1 MLRSGELFEDFAGG
15 LGPDEGFWVGIM
27 VFQIFHDGALALCDA
42 AERAASDA
50 FSGDLG
56 EEAFDHVEPGRR
68 GRREVQMKARMRLE
82 PAFDGGRLM
91 RGIVVD
97 DEMQIQTGGG
107 SVIDQLEKAQKL
119 TMPVARQ
126 AGSDDAA
133 VQHIERREKRR
144 GAVALLVV
152 VMVPARP
159 FFMGRPSW
167 VRSRA

>member
-1 MLRSGELFEDFAGG
+1 MFRSGDFFEDFVSG
-15 LGPDEGFWVGIM
+15 LGPDEWFGVG
-27 VFQIFHDGALALCDA
+27 VVFFQILHDGVLQLG
-42 AERAASDA
+42 DA
-50 FSGDLG
+50 FEGATSNTVSGDLG